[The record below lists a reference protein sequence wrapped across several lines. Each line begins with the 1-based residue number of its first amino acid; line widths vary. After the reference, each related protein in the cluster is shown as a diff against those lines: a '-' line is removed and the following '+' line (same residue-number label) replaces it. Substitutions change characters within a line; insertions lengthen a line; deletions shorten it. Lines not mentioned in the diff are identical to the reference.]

1 MVVHEPNKKNA
12 ATIAGAKGTHDT
24 TKKIITNSLAARQK
38 LTELD
43 DVIN

>member
-1 MVVHEPNKKNA
+1 MVHEPEAKKNA
-12 ATIAGAKGTHDT
+12 ATVAGAKGTHDT